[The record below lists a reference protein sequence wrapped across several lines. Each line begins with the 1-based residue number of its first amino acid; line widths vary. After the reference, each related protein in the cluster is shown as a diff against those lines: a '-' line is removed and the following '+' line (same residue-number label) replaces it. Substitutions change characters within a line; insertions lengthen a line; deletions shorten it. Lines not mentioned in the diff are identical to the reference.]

1 VKLLRP
7 DGTVGYQVSVTR
19 QPGRYAVPF
28 PPVAPPVT
36 PVAPSPTSRVAA
48 ATSAGPAQGRWT
60 LTVTATD
67 DIGQPSE
74 MTQSF
79 LVNTT
84 IGFLTT
90 NPKKLFLP
98 PHGREL
104 RITWKQTK
112 TAKVTVTIETRKGEV
127 LRTLAKR
134 SYTAGVRG
142 VTWNGLDRTKKAV
155 KGGGYV
161 VRVVARNPLGTIDL
175 ARNLQVQR
183 IVGS

>member
-1 VKLLRP
+1 
-7 DGTVGYQVSVTR
+7 
-19 QPGRYAVPF
+19 
-28 PPVAPPVT
+28 
-36 PVAPSPTSRVAA
+36 
-48 ATSAGPAQGRWT
+48 
-60 LTVTATD
+60 
-67 DIGQPSE
+67 

-84 IGFLTT
+84 IGFLAT
-90 NPKKLFLP
+90 NPNKLFLP
-98 PHGREL
+98 PRGRDV

-142 VTWNGLDRTKKAV
+142 VTWNGLDRTQKAV

-183 IVGS
+183 IVGPR

>member
-1 VKLLRP
+1 
-7 DGTVGYQVSVTR
+7 
-19 QPGRYAVPF
+19 
-28 PPVAPPVT
+28 
-36 PVAPSPTSRVAA
+36 
-48 ATSAGPAQGRWT
+48 
-60 LTVTATD
+60 
-67 DIGQPSE
+67 

-84 IGFLTT
+84 IGFLAT

-98 PHGREL
+98 PRGRDV

-112 TAKVTVTIETRKGEV
+112 TAKVTVTVETRKGEV

-142 VTWNGLDRTKKAV
+142 VTWNGLDRTQKAV

-161 VRVVARNPLGTIDL
+161 VRVVARNP
-175 ARNLQVQR
+175 ARHDR
-183 IVGS
+183 PRPEPAGPAHRRPEVGLPGPTSGVASRLSRCPWPRSRAR

>member
-1 VKLLRP
+1 
-7 DGTVGYQVSVTR
+7 
-19 QPGRYAVPF
+19 
-28 PPVAPPVT
+28 
-36 PVAPSPTSRVAA
+36 
-48 ATSAGPAQGRWT
+48 
-60 LTVTATD
+60 
-67 DIGQPSE
+67 

-84 IGFLTT
+84 IGFLAT

-98 PHGREL
+98 PRGRDV
-104 RITWKQTK
+104 RITLE
-112 TAKVTVTIETRKGEV
+112 ADEDREVTVTVETAQGEV

-161 VRVVARNPLGTIDL
+161 VRVVARNPLGTLDL
-175 ARNLQVQR
+175 ARNLRVQR
-183 IVGS
+183 IVGPK